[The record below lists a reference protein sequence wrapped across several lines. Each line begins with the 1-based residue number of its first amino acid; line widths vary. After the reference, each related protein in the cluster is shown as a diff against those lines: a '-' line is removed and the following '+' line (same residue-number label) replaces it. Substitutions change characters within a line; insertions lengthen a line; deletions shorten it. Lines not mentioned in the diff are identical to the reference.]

1 MGMVGNFGSKITFE
15 TSDRKILTFS
25 GMTQKVSGKYAK
37 HSVSGQKDRPE
48 FTGPGNRSINFKM
61 LLDVNLGIRPRDVL
75 SRIEEAVE
83 NGETEYLVIGG
94 RPIGE
99 NKYYISSVSE
109 TFDVVL
115 NHGEIARASVQ
126 VSMEEYL

>member
-1 MGMVGNFGSKITFE
+1 MGVVGNFGNSIIFE

-48 FTGPGNRSINFKM
+48 FTGPGNRSISFKM
-61 LLDVNLGIRPRDVL
+61 LLDVNLGIRPREVIA
-75 SRIEEAVE
+75 SIEEAVE

-94 RPIGE
+94 RPVGQ
-99 NKYYISSVSE
+99 NRYYISSVSE
-109 TFDVVL
+109 TLDVIM
-115 NHGEIARASVQ
+115 NRGEIVRASLQ

>member
-1 MGMVGNFGSKITFE
+1 MGVVGNFGSRIIFE

-37 HSVSGQKDRPE
+37 HSASGQKDRPE
-48 FTGPGNRSINFKM
+48 FTGPGNRSISFKM
-61 LLDVNLGIRPRDVL
+61 LLDVNLGIRPKDVIA
-75 SRIEEAVE
+75 SIEEAVE

-94 RPIGE
+94 RPVGQ
-99 NKYYISSVSE
+99 NKYYISFISE
-109 TFDVVL
+109 TLDVIM
-115 NHGEIARASVQ
+115 NRGEIARASLQ

>member
-1 MGMVGNFGSKITFE
+1 MGMVGNFGSRIVFE

-37 HSVSGQKDRPE
+37 HSVSGEKDRPE
-48 FTGPGNRSINFKM
+48 FTGPGNRSVSFKM
-61 LLDVNLGIRPRDVL
+61 VLDVSMGIRPREIMT
-75 SRIEEAVE
+75 SIEDAVE

-94 RPIGE
+94 RPVGP
-99 NKYYISSVSE
+99 NKFYIASISE
-109 TFDVVL
+109 AFDVIL
-115 NHGEIARASVQ
+115 SHGEIARASLQ